1 LAQGLLKA
9 DPAILQGAETF
20 FGLTI
25 NGSLELVQ
33 MTVARLYDK
42 TRGAV
47 TVPVMLAQARGQTGR
62 FQRGTPREVQTA
74 IAKFEKTIR
83 GLEPVLAAVRKRRNE
98 WLAHL
103 DARTISDPNALS
115 AKARLSIPDLERV
128 FKETENLLLEVSSLY
143 DGTFGD
149 LRFLGGDDYK
159 GALDSIRKAKCAF
172 IESYEKEFG
181 TTYTRLRPKDFT
193 VDNFKMW

>member
-1 LAQGLLKA
+1 MGKPTIKQILDAQKHQVLVGKAYLNLAQGLLKA

-83 GLEPVLAAVRKRRNE
+83 GLE
-98 WLAHL
+98 
-103 DARTISDPNALS
+103 
-115 AKARLSIPDLERV
+115 
-128 FKETENLLLEVSSLY
+128 
-143 DGTFGD
+143 
-149 LRFLGGDDYK
+149 
-159 GALDSIRKAKCAF
+159 
-172 IESYEKEFG
+172 
-181 TTYTRLRPKDFT
+181 
-193 VDNFKMW
+193 